1 MTEERRRIL
10 DMLSEGKISVD
21 DAERL
26 LGAMRAA
33 GRVQT
38 LEGPDESPYDEIEMG
53 VRERVNVVLD
63 RQDEAHTRDDTFEVG
78 ETPRLEVRGFNGRV
92 CVESG
97 EPGSIRVRAKLKNP
111 RGVEYSAVQEGNLVK
126 VEATPRHRSDHFLS
140 GLFGHNTGVKIEVS
154 VPADTSVDVV
164 TSNGPVE
171 LRGTECGAALRTSN
185 GPIKIERFKGD
196 VSARTSNGPITVE
209 TLQGSA
215 DLTTSNG
222 PVSIEDGHGRFDVT
236 TSNGPIGFQGSME
249 SGGRNRLVTSNGG
262 IKMTLEAEP
271 SLKLAASTVNGRVR
285 CESPGFVASVDTGRE
300 LEGIVGEGEAEL
312 SAKTVNGLITIR

>member
-38 LEGPDESPYDEIEMG
+38 LEGPDESPYDEIERG

-140 GLFGHNTGVKIEVS
+140 GLFGTQH
-154 VPADTSVDVV
+154 
-164 TSNGPVE
+164 
-171 LRGTECGAALRTSN
+171 RGEN
-185 GPIKIERFKGD
+185 
-196 VSARTSNGPITVE
+196 
-209 TLQGSA
+209 
-215 DLTTSNG
+215 
-222 PVSIEDGHGRFDVT
+222 
-236 TSNGPIGFQGSME
+236 
-249 SGGRNRLVTSNGG
+249 
-262 IKMTLEAEP
+262 
-271 SLKLAASTVNGRVR
+271 
-285 CESPGFVASVDTGRE
+285 
-300 LEGIVGEGEAEL
+300 
-312 SAKTVNGLITIR
+312 